1 MPNERTIPSD
11 KPKAVVTH
19 KVLSAGTEVSQQY
32 QLLSIVINKEVNRI
46 PVATLVYTDGEPS
59 KQSFELSGKADFEP
73 GKEIEIKVGYSSDE
87 KTLFK
92 GIVIKHSIRVRKKN
106 SLLMIECKDKAVKMT
121 AACKNKYALETKD
134 SDVIEELIDNYGLE
148 KDVAETT
155 VTHKQIVQYNC
166 TDWDFMLCR
175 ADVNG
180 LLCIANDGK
189 LSVAPPEFGGDAALT
204 VQYGATVHDLDA
216 EIDARLQYKSVKG
229 SVWNYTDQELLKDTE
244 AEDPGVPDA
253 GNLSADT
260 LADVMGETEFRLFNS
275 AKIEEPELQAW
286 VNAAMLKNRLAKIR
300 GKVTTDGT
308 ADVLPGQLIQLNGVG
323 ERFEGKLFVTGI
335 RHEVTEGN
343 WLTSFQFGINPE
355 WFVQSYNVQ
364 QPLSG
369 AMLPAIQGLH
379 IGIVTQ
385 LQNDPDGEDR
395 ILVKIPVINNE
406 EDGIWCRVAT
416 LDAGNNRGTYFRPE
430 IEDEVIV
437 GFINNDPRH
446 AVVLGMLNSSAKP
459 APVTASDDNH
469 EKGYVSRSEMKMI
482 FNDDKKSFSLE
493 TPAGNKFIITEDETK
508 IHFEDQNGNK
518 ITMDADGILLDS
530 AKDINIKAVK
540 DINLEA
546 GANLSIKGGAQTKV
560 EGSAGAELSSGATTN
575 VKGSIVNIN

>member
-1 MPNERTIPSD
+1 MPNERNIPSD
-11 KPKAVVTH
+11 KPKSVVTH
-19 KVLSAGTEVSQQY
+19 TIISGGTEVSRQY
-32 QLLSIVINKEVNRI
+32 QLLSIIVNKEVNRI
-46 PVATLVYTDGEPS
+46 PMATLVYTDGEPS

-73 GKEIEIKVGYSSDE
+73 GKEIEIKAGYSSDE
-87 KTLFK
+87 KLLFK
-92 GIVIKHSIRVRKKN
+92 GIVIKHSIRVRNKN
-106 SLLMIECKDKAVKMT
+106 SVLIIECKDKAVKMT
-121 AACKNKYALETKD
+121 AACKNKYALDTKD
-134 SDVIEELIDNYGLE
+134 SDIIEELIDTYGLE
-148 KDVAETT
+148 KDVATT
-155 VTHKQIVQYNC
+155 SVTHKQIVQYNC

-180 LLCIANDGK
+180 LLCIPNDGK

-204 VQYGATVHDLDA
+204 IQYGATVHNLDA

-229 SVWNYTDQELLKDTE
+229 SVWNYTDQELVKDTE

-253 GNLSADT
+253 GNLSADA
-260 LADVMGETEFRLFNS
+260 LADVIGESEYRLFNS

-286 VNAAMLKNRLAKIR
+286 VNAAMMKNRLAKIR

-323 ERFEGKLFVTGI
+323 DRFEGKLFVTGI
-335 RHEVTEGN
+335 RHQITEGL
-343 WLTSFQFGINPE
+343 WQTTFQFGINPE
-355 WFVQSYNVQ
+355 WFVQTYNVQ

-369 AMLPAIQGLH
+369 AMLPAIRGLH

-385 LQNDPDGEDR
+385 LESDPDGEDR
-395 ILVKIPVINNE
+395 ILVKIPVINND

-416 LDAGNNRGTYFRPE
+416 LDAGDKRGTFFRPE
-430 IEDEVIV
+430 ISDEVIV

-459 APVTASDDNH
+459 APLTAADDNH

-493 TPAGNKFIITEDETK
+493 TPGGNKFIITEDEKK
-508 IHFEDQNGNK
+508 IHLEDQNGNK
-518 ITMDADGILLDS
+518 ITMNEDGIKIESIKDIILKA
-530 AKDINIKAVK
+530 AKDIKAEGVNI
-540 DINLEA
+540 E
-546 GANLSIKGGAQTKV
+546 IKGSAQAKV
-560 EGSAGAELSSGATTN
+560 EGSAGAEVSSGGTTN

>member
-1 MPNERTIPSD
+1 MPNERNIPSD
-11 KPKAVVTH
+11 KPKSVVTH
-19 KVLSAGTEVSQQY
+19 TIISGGTEVSRQY
-32 QLLSIVINKEVNRI
+32 QLLSIIVNKEVNRI
-46 PVATLVYTDGEPS
+46 PMATLVYTDGELS

-73 GKEIEIKVGYSSDE
+73 GKEIEIKAGYSSDE
-87 KTLFK
+87 KLLFK
-92 GIVIKHSIRVRKKN
+92 GIVIKHSIRVRNKN
-106 SLLMIECKDKAVKMT
+106 SVLIIECKDKAVKMT
-121 AACKNKYALETKD
+121 AACKNKYALDSKD
-134 SDVIEELIDNYGLE
+134 SDIIEVLIDAYGLE
-148 KDVAETT
+148 KDVATT
-155 VTHKQIVQYNC
+155 SVTHKQIVQYNC

-180 LLCIANDGK
+180 LLCIPNDGK

-204 VQYGATVHDLDA
+204 IQYGATVHNLDA

-229 SVWNYTDQELLKDTE
+229 SVWNYTDQELVKDTE

-253 GNLSADT
+253 GNLSADA
-260 LADVMGETEFRLFNS
+260 LADVIGEAEYRLFNS

-286 VNAAMLKNRLAKIR
+286 VNAAMMKHRLAKIR

-308 ADVLPGQLIQLNGVG
+308 ADVLPGKLIQLNGVG
-323 ERFEGKLFVTGI
+323 DRFEGKLFVTGI
-335 RHEVTEGN
+335 RHEITEGL
-343 WLTSFQFGINPE
+343 WQTTFQFGINPE
-355 WFVQSYNVQ
+355 WFVQTYNVQ

-369 AMLPAIQGLH
+369 GMLPAIQGLH

-385 LQNDPDGEDR
+385 LESDPDGEDR
-395 ILVKIPVINNE
+395 ILVKIPVINND

-416 LDAGNNRGTYFRPE
+416 LDAGEKRGTFFRPE
-430 IEDEVIV
+430 ISDEVIV

-459 APVTASDDNH
+459 APITAADDNH

-493 TPAGNKFIITEDETK
+493 TPAGNKFIITEDEKK
-508 IHFEDQNGNK
+508 IHLEDQNGNK
-518 ITMDADGILLDS
+518 ITMNEDGIKIESIKDIILKA
-530 AKDINIKAVK
+530 AKDIKAEGVNIEVK
-540 DINLEA
+540 
-546 GANLSIKGGAQTKV
+546 GSAQTKV
-560 EGSAGAELSSGATTN
+560 EGSAGAEVSSGGTTN

>member
-1 MPNERTIPSD
+1 MANERTIPSD
-11 KPKAVVTH
+11 KPKSVVTH
-19 KVLSAGTEVSQQY
+19 TILSAGTEVSKQY
-32 QLLSIVINKEVNRI
+32 ELLSIIINKEVNRI
-46 PVATLVYTDGEPS
+46 PTATLVYTDGEPS
-59 KQSFELSGKADFEP
+59 KQSFELSGKAEFEP

-87 KTLFK
+87 QTVFK

-106 SLLMIECKDKAVKMT
+106 SLLIIECKDKAVKMT

-134 SDVIEELIDNYGLE
+134 SDIIEELIDTYGLE
-148 KDVAETT
+148 KDVAATT

-180 LLCIANDGK
+180 LLCIASDGK
-189 LSVAPPEFGGDAALT
+189 LAVAPPEFSGEVVLT
-204 VQYGATVHDLDA
+204 IQYGATVHGLDA

-229 SVWNYTDQELLKDTE
+229 TTWNYTDQELIKDTE

-260 LADVMGETEFRLFNS
+260 LADVIGETEFRLFNP

-286 VNAAMLKNRLAKIR
+286 VNAAMMKNRLAKIR

-308 ADVLPGQLIQLNGVG
+308 AAVLPGQLIQLNGVG

-343 WLTSFQFGINPE
+343 WQTTFQFGINPE
-355 WFVQSYNVQ
+355 WFAQTYNVQ

-385 LQNDPDGEDR
+385 LESDPDGEDR

-416 LDAGNNRGTYFRPE
+416 LDAGNKRGTFFRPE
-430 IEDEVIV
+430 ITDEVII
-437 GFINNDPRH
+437 GFINDDPRH

-459 APVTASDDNH
+459 APIKAADDNH

-482 FNDDKKSFSLE
+482 FNDDKKSFLLE
-493 TPAGNKFIITEDETK
+493 TPGGNKFLITEEDKK
-508 IHFEDQNGNK
+508 IHLEDQNGNK
-518 ITMDADGILLDS
+518 ITMNEDGIKIES
-530 AKDINIKAVK
+530 IKDIILKAKKDIKAEGV
-540 DINLEA
+540 DI
-546 GANLSIKGGAQTKV
+546 GIKGSGSTKV
-560 EGSAGAELSSGATTN
+560 EGSSGAEVSSGGTTN
-575 VKGSIVNIN
+575 VKGSTVNIN